1 MYSIRALQQTE
12 EGRTS
17 VKTVRTSLLQ
27 GSFADLRGR
36 GARSNRESRFE
47 AATHEVDA
55 DYLEQ
60 ERLADQGGAPVAR
73 ADACSAAPVPQK
85 IRTTITRE
93 RARSII
99 SRNES
104 PDIPFDRSIN
114 PYRGCEHGCVY
125 CYARPSHSYLGL
137 SAGLD
142 FETQLF
148 AKENAAELLDR
159 ELRKPGY
166 RPAMIAL
173 GANTDP
179 YQPIEKDLRITRSVL
194 QTLARFGHPVS
205 ITTKSASILR
215 DLDILAELA
224 HRNLVQVMISI
235 GTLDRTIARTLEP
248 RASTPAL
255 RLEAVRNLAQAG
267 VPTGVIVAPV
277 IPALTDSDLEGVL
290 EAAASAGA
298 ELAAYVVLRL
308 PLEVRDLFVE
318 WLQEFVPLRAE
329 HVMSQVRE
337 LRDGKDNDAAFGR
350 RMSGTGVI
358 AQLLHRRF
366 ELACRRLGLARQRPP
381 LDTGQFAV
389 PETVGAQQRLF

>member
-1 MYSIRALQQTE
+1 
-12 EGRTS
+12 
-17 VKTVRTSLLQ
+17 LLK

-36 GARSNRESRFE
+36 GARSNRESRFDD
-47 AATHEVDA
+47 AVHEVDL
-55 DYLEQ
+55 DFLEQ
-60 ERLADQGGAPVAR
+60 QRLAVDAGECAIEGAASVR
-73 ADACSAAPVPQK
+73 TQSTRNAPT
-85 IRTTITRE
+85 IRTTVTRE
-93 RARSII
+93 HARSII
-99 SRNES
+99 SHNES

-125 CYARPSHSYLGL
+125 CYARPSHTYLGL

-142 FETQLF
+142 FETQLY
-148 AKENAAELLDR
+148 AKENAAQLLDR

-166 RPAMIAL
+166 RPALIAL

-194 QTLARFGHPVS
+194 QTLARFHHPVS

-215 DLDILAELA
+215 DLDVLEELA
-224 HRNLVQVMISI
+224 QQNLVQVLISI

-255 RLEAVRNLAQAG
+255 RLEAVRNLRQAG

-277 IPALTDSDLEGVL
+277 IPALTDAHLESVL
-290 EAAASAGA
+290 ESAAAAGA
-298 ELAAYVVLRL
+298 DCASYVVLRL

-318 WLQEFVPLRAE
+318 WLHEFAPLRAQ

-337 LRDGKDNDAAFGR
+337 LRNGKDNDPAFGR
-350 RMSGTGVI
+350 RMSGTGVLGD
-358 AQLLHRRF
+358 LLRRRF
-366 ELACRRLGLARQRPP
+366 ELACRRLGLARDRPP
-381 LDTGQFAV
+381 LDTSRFSV
-389 PETVGAQQRLF
+389 PEVPGAQQRLF